1 MINIELVPVKY
12 ITGTYKYD
20 KDYPTSLDLLWDIVN
35 IGKSTI
41 AIDKIDWIDSEKRDE
56 LIKKLNGEYINIS
69 GNNITIIKTDWGWKA

>member
-20 KDYPTSLDLLWDIVN
+20 KDYPTSIDLLWDIVN
-35 IGKSTI
+35 IGNPTI
-41 AIDKIDWIDSEKRDE
+41 AVDKIDWIDSERRDE